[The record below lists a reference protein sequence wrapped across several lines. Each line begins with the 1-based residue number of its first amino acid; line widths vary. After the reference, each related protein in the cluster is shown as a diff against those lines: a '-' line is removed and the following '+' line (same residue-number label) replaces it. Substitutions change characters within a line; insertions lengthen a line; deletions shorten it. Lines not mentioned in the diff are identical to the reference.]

1 MISLQNKITMTW
13 FALARIT
20 RCCCAVLSSEH
31 PRYEGDVFDP
41 FFFFN
46 YNKNVYSEFDN
57 IVPCLFHIC
66 CELRVTL
73 LLRVIIYDLNGDV

>member
-1 MISLQNKITMTW
+1 MRETFLIRFFFKI
-13 FALARIT
+13 R
-20 RCCCAVLSSEH
+20 
-31 PRYEGDVFDP
+31 
-41 FFFFN
+41 FFFN